1 MAIKIG
7 GEMLKVYDVIVIGA
21 GHAGCEAALA
31 AARMGCD
38 TLILTMKL
46 DNIALMPCN
55 PSIGGPAKGH
65 LAREVDALGGEMGR
79 NTDKTFI
86 QIRML
91 NTGKGPAVQ
100 ALRAQSDKGMYAR
113 EMRKTLEGQEG
124 LTIREDLVTGIVKGG
139 GNCDRGRDGASPRFL
154 AGHRNGKGYS
164 PRNDMKDGSWDDT
177 GERGWIEDRGGN
189 GPHPRF
195 LAGHRNDMA
204 EGAQIDP
211 RMIVGS
217 GEWGGDGF
225 RLGGRNDGLAGGGG
239 IRLETKSGEGYVGR
253 TVVLTTGTSL
263 AGKVIM
269 GERAYTGGRAGE
281 PAATEISRSLQGLGF
296 VLGRHKTGTP
306 PRLDARSIDF
316 ENALIQPGSPTPL
329 HFSFWGCDD
338 ESLRFPAPNPVYP
351 AGPES
356 GWRPQMACYLVS
368 TNAKTHEVITSN
380 LDRAPMFNGSIEGV
394 GPRYCPSI
402 EDKVVR
408 FAHKDSHGL
417 FLEPEGWE
425 TNEVYLQ
432 GANTSLP
439 EDVQEAFVKSIAG
452 LERAE
457 ILKPGYAIEYD
468 FVLTD
473 QINATMESKL
483 VPNLFLAGQVCGT
496 SGYEEAAGQGI
507 VAGINAALKVK
518 GREPLVLRRDQAYLG
533 VMIDDLVTRDH
544 FEPYRMLTSRAEHRL
559 LLRQDNADQRL
570 APIGYEVGLLG
581 TDQYRM
587 VEEKRERVA
596 RELGRLGGTYLPQD
610 GSMDARLESWG
621 LAPVRKA
628 VTAAEFLRR
637 PEVDYNMALALGLG
651 DWELNE
657 ECRSQVEIEAKYRE
671 YIARQSREVERIR
684 RLEEQPI
691 SGDVDY
697 SEVRGLSNEAK
708 DNLSKFLPLT
718 VGQASR
724 VPGVGTS
731 DVSLLLVHLERKR
744 ERVKAV

>member
-1 MAIKIG
+1 MTKT
-7 GEMLKVYDVIVIGA
+7 YDVIVIGA

-38 TLILTMKL
+38 TLVLTMKL
-46 DNIALMPCN
+46 DHIALMPCN

-100 ALRAQSDKGMYAR
+100 ALRAQSDKEMYAR
-113 EMRKTLEGQEG
+113 EMRRMLEGQAG
-124 LTIREDLVTGIVKGG
+124 LTVKEALVTGIEVGG
-139 GNCDRGRDGASPRFL
+139 GEWLGDEKGDGASPRFL
-154 AGHRNGKGYS
+154 AGHRY
-164 PRNDMKDGSWDDT
+164 DMIGGPLDDGLS
-177 GERGWIEDRGGN
+177 GN
-189 GPHPRF
+189 G
-195 LAGHRNDMA
+195 
-204 EGAQIDP
+204 
-211 RMIVGS
+211 
-217 GEWGGDGF
+217 W
-225 RLGGRNDGLAGGGG
+225 
-239 IRLETKSGEGYVGR
+239 IRLETKSGEGYVGK

-263 AGKVIM
+263 AGKIIM

-281 PAATEISRSLQGLGF
+281 PAASEISESLKRLGF

-306 PRLDARSIDF
+306 PRLDARTIDF
-316 ENALIQPGSPTPL
+316 SKAKIQPGSPTPL

-338 ESLRFPAPNPVYP
+338 ATLTFPPPNPVYP
-351 AGPES
+351 APRES

-368 TNAKTHEVITSN
+368 TNPRTHELITAN

-408 FAHKDSHGL
+408 FAHKESHGL
-417 FLEPEGWE
+417 FLEPEGWQ

-439 EDVQEAFVKSIAG
+439 EDVQEAFVRSIAG

-457 ILKPGYAIEYD
+457 ILKHGYAIEYD

-473 QINATMESKL
+473 QINATMETKL

-507 VAGINAALKVK
+507 VAGINAALRVN

-559 LLRQDNADQRL
+559 LLRQDNADLRL
-570 APIGYEVGLLG
+570 SPIGYDVGLLNEE
-581 TDQYRM
+581 QYQM
-587 VEEKRERVA
+587 VERKRARVT
-596 RELGRLGGTYLPQD
+596 REMERLGKTYLPQD
-610 GSMDARLESWG
+610 GSIDPHLVSIG
-621 LAPVRKA
+621 LTPVRKA
-628 VTAAEFLRR
+628 VTGLEFLRR
-637 PEVDYNMALALGLG
+637 PEVGYQTAVELGLG
-651 DWELNE
+651 DEGLGE
-657 ECRSQVEIEAKYRE
+657 EEREQVEIEAKYQD
-671 YIARQSREVERIR
+671 YIERQGREVERIR
-684 RLEEQPI
+684 RLEQRPI
-691 SGDVDY
+691 PQDVDY
-697 SEVRGLSNEAK
+697 RTIKGLSNEARE
-708 DNLSKFLPLT
+708 NLRRFVPLT

-724 VPGVGTS
+724 VPGVRTS
-731 DVSLLLVHLERKR
+731 DISLLLVHLERGR
-744 ERVKAV
+744 ERVKVT

>member
-1 MAIKIG
+1 MAKI
-7 GEMLKVYDVIVIGA
+7 YDVIVIGA

-31 AARMGCD
+31 AARMSCD
-38 TLILTMKL
+38 TLVLTMKL
-46 DNIALMPCN
+46 DHIALMPCN

-100 ALRAQSDKGMYAR
+100 ALRAQSDKELYAR
-113 EMRKTLEGQEG
+113 EMRRTLEGQER
-124 LTIREDLVTGIVKGG
+124 LTVREALVTGIEVGG
-139 GNCDRGRDGASPRFL
+139 GNGYAGSVGVSPRFL
-154 AGHRNGKGYS
+154 AG
-164 PRNDMKDGSWDDT
+164 PRNDMNEGHLDDS
-177 GERGWIEDRGGN
+177 
-189 GPHPRF
+189 
-195 LAGHRNDMA
+195 LAGD
-204 EGAQIDP
+204 
-211 RMIVGS
+211 
-217 GEWGGDGF
+217 
-225 RLGGRNDGLAGGGG
+225 GG

-263 AGKVIM
+263 AGKIIM

-281 PAATEISRSLQGLGF
+281 PAATEISESLRRLGF

-306 PRLDARSIDF
+306 PRLDARTIDF
-316 ENALIQPGSPTPL
+316 SKARIQPGSPTPL
-329 HFSFWGCDD
+329 HFSFWGSDD
-338 ESLRFPAPNPVYP
+338 SVMRFPMPNPVYP
-351 AGPES
+351 APPES

-368 TNAKTHEVITSN
+368 TNLKTHEMITAN

-417 FLEPEGWE
+417 FLEPEGWQ

-439 EDVQEAFVKSIAG
+439 EDVQEAFVRSIAG

-457 ILKPGYAIEYD
+457 ILKYGYAIEYD

-473 QINATMESKL
+473 QINATMETKL

-507 VAGINAALKVK
+507 VAGINAALRVK

-559 LLRQDNADQRL
+559 LLRQDNADLRL
-570 APIGYEVGLLG
+570 AAIGHDVGLLNEG
-581 TDQYRM
+581 QYQM
-587 VEEKRERVA
+587 VERKRARVIREMER
-596 RELGRLGGTYLPQD
+596 LSKTYLPQD
-610 GSMDARLESWG
+610 GSIDRQ
-621 LAPVRKA
+621 LASFGMMPVRKA
-628 VTAAEFLRR
+628 VTGLEFLRR
-637 PEVDYNMALALGLG
+637 PEVGYQTAVELGLG
-651 DWELNE
+651 DEGLGE
-657 ECRSQVEIEAKYRE
+657 EEREQVEIEAKYQD
-671 YIARQSREVERIR
+671 YIERQASEVERIR
-684 RLEEQPI
+684 RLEQRPI
-691 SGDVDY
+691 PQDVDY
-697 SEVRGLSNEAK
+697 GEIKGLSNEARE
-708 DNLSKFLPLT
+708 NLTRFVPLT
-718 VGQASR
+718 VGQALR
-724 VPGVGTS
+724 VPGVRTS
-731 DVSLLLVHLERKR
+731 DVSLLLVHLERSR
-744 ERVKAV
+744 ERAKVT

>member
-1 MAIKIG
+1 MTKT
-7 GEMLKVYDVIVIGA
+7 YDVIVIGA

-38 TLILTMKL
+38 TLVLTMKL
-46 DNIALMPCN
+46 DHIALMPCN

-100 ALRAQSDKGMYAR
+100 ALRAQSDKEMYAR
-113 EMRKTLEGQEG
+113 EMRRMLEGQAG
-124 LTIREDLVTGIVKGG
+124 LTVKEALVTDIS
-139 GNCDRGRDGASPRFL
+139 AE
-154 AGHRNGKGYS
+154 NGK
-164 PRNDMKDGSWDDT
+164 
-177 GERGWIEDRGGN
+177 
-189 GPHPRF
+189 
-195 LAGHRNDMA
+195 
-204 EGAQIDP
+204 
-211 RMIVGS
+211 
-217 GEWGGDGF
+217 
-225 RLGGRNDGLAGGGG
+225 
-239 IRLETKSGEGYVGR
+239 IRLETRSGKEYEGK

-263 AGKVIM
+263 AGKIIM

-281 PAATEISRSLQGLGF
+281 PAASEISESLKRLGF

-306 PRLDARSIDF
+306 PRLDARTIDF
-316 ENALIQPGSPTPL
+316 SKAKIQPGSPTPL
-329 HFSFWGCDD
+329 HFSFWGANGD
-338 ESLRFPAPNPVYP
+338 SLRFPTPNPVYP
-351 AGPES
+351 KPPES

-368 TNAKTHEVITSN
+368 TNPRTHELITSN

-417 FLEPEGWE
+417 FLEPEGWQ

-439 EDVQEAFVKSIAG
+439 EDVQEAFVRSIVG

-457 ILKPGYAIEYD
+457 IVKHGYAIEYD

-473 QINATMESKL
+473 QINATMETKL

-507 VAGINAALKVK
+507 VAGINAALRVN

-559 LLRQDNADQRL
+559 LLRQDNADLRL
-570 APIGYEVGLLG
+570 APIGYDVGLIG
-581 TDQYRM
+581 EGQYRR
-587 VEEKRERVA
+587 VEEKRAGVIREMER
-596 RELGRLGGTYLPQD
+596 LDKTYLPQD
-610 GSMDARLESWG
+610 GSIDPHLVSIG
-621 LAPVRKA
+621 LTPVRKA
-628 VTAAEFLRR
+628 VTGLEFLRR
-637 PEVDYNMALALGLG
+637 PEVGYQTAVELGLG
-651 DWELNE
+651 DEGLGE
-657 ECRSQVEIEAKYRE
+657 EEREQVEIEAKYQD
-671 YIARQSREVERIR
+671 YIERQGREVERIR
-684 RLEEQPI
+684 RLEQRPI
-691 SGDVDY
+691 PQDVDY
-697 SEVRGLSNEAK
+697 RTIKGLSNEARE
-708 DNLSKFLPLT
+708 NLRRFVPLT

-724 VPGVGTS
+724 VPGVRTS
-731 DVSLLLVHLERKR
+731 DISLLLVHLERGR
-744 ERVKAV
+744 ERVKVT